1 MARTRLWGAISGSG
15 ELARD
20 AVREI
25 LVHPLRSLL
34 TLFGI
39 VFGAASVVSM
49 TSFAAGIKAMAYD
62 ELSRMGMPRTFELY
76 DRGPRSDAQ
85 RAADLRHTGLRMSD
99 IQVLRRLRGV
109 EQSYARNF
117 TGEHLV
123 STTRDQRVVPVD
135 GIDAGYLKFRHWPV
149 VRGREFVPLDIINA
163 SRVAV
168 LGEELVEPFF
178 ASADPIG
185 RTISIRGIRFRVIGV
200 VAPVEL
206 ELVPA
211 DFSFLARRV
220 YIPFS
225 YVTLYHNGQGR
236 VDNILFR
243 VANDQDYPTV
253 MESGRV
259 LLRQLHLGANDF
271 EVDNEGADVIEDL
284 AMADTILG
292 GWNVVLFTI
301 AGVTMIVGG
310 IGLFSVLLI
319 SVRERVREIGIRM
332 ALGAD
337 DRHIRRLFLAESMT
351 LALLGAAVGVG
362 GGTGLIFVT
371 ESIAQGFGKDFV
383 IPVYVP
389 GAFMAIVFALF
400 VGILFGW
407 YPASRAAKLD
417 PIEAIRE
424 L

>member
-1 MARTRLWGAISGSG
+1 MAKIWNAIGNAG

-20 AVREI
+20 ALREI
-25 LVHPLRSLL
+25 FVHPLRSLL

-49 TSFAAGIKAMAYD
+49 TSFAAGIKGMAYT

-76 DRGPRSDAQ
+76 DRGPRSDAK
-85 RAADLRHTGLRMSD
+85 RAADLRHTGLRNSD

-109 EQSYARNF
+109 DRSYARNF
-117 TGEHLV
+117 TGQRLV
-123 STTRDQRVVPVD
+123 TTTRDQRVIPVD
-135 GIDAGYLKFRHWPV
+135 GIDAGYLRFRSWPV
-149 VRGREFVPLDIINA
+149 VRGREFVPLDIVNA

-168 LGEELVEPFF
+168 LGEELVAPFF
-178 ASADPIG
+178 GAADPIG
-185 RTISIRGIRFRVIGV
+185 RTISIEGIKFRVIGV

-206 ELVPA
+206 ELIPA

-220 YIPFS
+220 YVPYS
-225 YVTLYHNGQGR
+225 YITRYHKGQGL

-243 VANDQDYPTV
+243 VSDDQDYPTV

-259 LLRQLHLGANDF
+259 LLRQLHLGASDF

-284 AMADTILG
+284 AMADSILG

-301 AGVTMIVGG
+301 AGVTMVVGG

-332 ALGAD
+332 ALGAN
-337 DRHIRRLFLAESMT
+337 DRHIRLLFLAESLT
-351 LALLGAAVGVG
+351 LAVLGAAFGVG
-362 GGTGLIFVT
+362 GGIGLILIT
-371 ESIAQGFGKDFV
+371 EGIAQGFGKQFV
-383 IPVYVP
+383 IPVFVP
-389 GAFMAIVFALF
+389 GAFMAVAFALL
-400 VGILFGW
+400 VGLLFGW